1 MAIGNGTEP
10 VGSLIFYPLFYTA
23 SDATPSSI
31 GTTASAGTSY
41 DYARADHV
49 HNITSATVTTALG
62 YTPPTTNTTYAAGTT
77 AAKNIST
84 TSAAGTTA
92 AGTPYAAWDHVH
104 AITKATVTSVLGL
117 TPSAAASKGVVTA
130 VTSASEDLPT
140 SKAVNTAISDAIS
153 AANVPAVS
161 TATPQAVATV
171 AATGTAAA
179 YAREDHV
186 HAITSA
192 TITTALGYV
201 PLKTQYLSKNIV
213 GGSTTATANVNVTA
227 NGIYLNH
234 LEDSSVQSSHKIVGA
249 GGTTVTA
256 TTSNG
261 GNIITINSTTYS
273 AMTTAAATT
282 GTATGGYI
290 ISPKVLHGERA
301 S

>member
-104 AITKATVTSVLGL
+104 AITKATVT
-117 TPSAAASKGVVTA
+117 
-130 VTSASEDLPT
+130 
-140 SKAVNTAISDAIS
+140 
-153 AANVPAVS
+153 
-161 TATPQAVATV
+161 
-171 AATGTAAA
+171 
-179 YAREDHV
+179 
-186 HAITSA
+186 
-192 TITTALGYV
+192 TALGYT
-201 PLKTQYLSKNIV
+201 PP
-213 GGSTTATANVNVTA
+213 TTN
-227 NGIYLNH
+227 
-234 LEDSSVQSSHKIVGA
+234 
-249 GGTTVTA
+249 
-256 TTSNG
+256 
-261 GNIITINSTTYS
+261 TTYS
-273 AMTTAAATT
+273 AGTTAAKNIATT
-282 GTATGGYI
+282 SSAGTTAAGTPY
-290 ISPKVLHGERA
+290 A
-301 S
+301 A